1 MTSAARRANP
11 ADRLLAGYGIAVAA
25 LVALAPRAATGLD
38 SEARLGYLALHLGVA
53 ATALALARRD
63 RGAATPALGF
73 LHRWFPMLAL
83 PWLYSAAGALR
94 HLVVA
99 RDLDPWIA
107 RWDAALFPGSWY
119 LAGARLPAL
128 AIEALHGLYFSYYL
142 LLFLP
147 ALLAERR
154 QPTEVGRYLFALTA
168 TMLPH
173 YALDFLLPVAGPLAA
188 RAGLAAH
195 GLVFVPALDAIYR
208 AFDRGGLAF
217 PSTHVAAA
225 LVASW
230 FAARFFP
237 RRRLALAAWFAGIAT
252 STVLCAYHYP
262 IDVLAGLAS
271 GLLCLGLALRVSR
284 PGAELRDAAE

>member
-1 MTSAARRANP
+1 VSSVARRASP

-38 SEARLGYLALHLGVA
+38 PGGRLGYLALHLGVA
-53 ATALALARRD
+53 ATTLALALRD

-73 LHRWFPMLAL
+73 LHRWFPVLAL
-83 PWLYSAAGALR
+83 PWLYGAAGALR

-99 RDLDPWIA
+99 RDLDPWVA

-119 LAGARLPAL
+119 LAGARLPEF
-128 AIEALHGLYFSYYL
+128 AIEALHALYFSYYL
-142 LLFLP
+142 LLFVP

-154 QPTEVGRYLFALTA
+154 RPAEVGRYVFALTA
-168 TMLPH
+168 TMVPH

-188 RAGLAAH
+188 RAGLAGR
-195 GLVFVPALDAIYR
+195 GLVFGPALDAIYR

-217 PSTHVAAA
+217 PSTHVAAS
-225 LVASW
+225 LVAAW
-230 FAARFFP
+230 FAARFYP
-237 RRRLALAAWFAGIAT
+237 RRRAAFALWFGGIAV

-271 GLLCLGLALRVSR
+271 GALCLLLALRASR
-284 PGAELRDAAE
+284 PAAGLTGASG